1 MSSPQVVLKPRKAQP
16 FYGRHPWVLDSAIDH
31 TERPIADGCEV
42 DLISAKGQWIARGLF
57 NSQSRIR
64 VRLYSWE
71 QAESLD
77 ESFWRRRITSAVG
90 LRTTLGL
97 DAPRGAARLIFSEA
111 DQLSGLIVDRF
122 GPYLVVQPTARG
134 LADRLEMILALL
146 RDVVKPAGMIV
157 RVDDNTRRREG
168 LELVSGHVWGERPEE
183 IVFIEEHGIRYGV
196 ELSSGQKTGFYLDQR
211 DNRQVAATF
220 MNGRNVLDV
229 CCYTGG
235 FSLAAA
241 MLGGASQVL
250 GIDTSEHA
258 VTLARANAQLNGISH
273 VQFRTGDMFQTLEA
287 LVAEGARFDGV
298 ILDPPKF
305 VRGRAGVRQ
314 ALQAYHQLNRQALE
328 LLAPNGIL
336 VTCSCSGN
344 VSSQDFA
351 DMLFGVATR
360 ARRNIQVLARRG
372 AAPDHPTLVTCPET
386 EYLKC
391 FICRAE

>member
-1 MSSPQVVLKPRKAQP
+1 MSPPQVVLKPRKAQP

-31 TERPIADGCEV
+31 TEGLVADGCEV
-42 DLISAKGQWIARGLF
+42 DLISAKGQWIARGLI

-77 ESFWRRRITSAVG
+77 EAFWRRRIESAVR
-90 LRTTLGL
+90 LRGTLGL
-97 DAPRGAARLIFSEA
+97 DSPRSAVRLIFSEA

-134 LADRLEMILALL
+134 LADRLELILSLL
-146 RDVVKPAGMIV
+146 REVLQPAGMIV
-157 RVDDNTRRREG
+157 RVDDHTRRREG
-168 LELVSGHVWGERPEE
+168 LQTESGHVWGERPEE

-196 ELSSGQKTGFYLDQR
+196 ELASGQKTGFYLDQR
-211 DNRQVAATF
+211 DNRQAAAAL
-220 MNGRNVLDV
+220 MNGRNVLDM

-241 MLGGASQVL
+241 ILGGASQVL

-258 VTLARANAQLNGISH
+258 VALARANAQLNGVSH

-328 LLAPNGIL
+328 LLEPDGIL

-344 VSSQDFA
+344 VSSQDFT

-391 FICRAE
+391 FICRVE